1 MKHSRRGAMLWVL
14 LLLPAV
20 QSAQASPVDKV
31 LKALA
36 EMKTNGIA
44 EMDAEKSQHAEFS
57 AFCEKTLAEKA
68 SAISEGQDSSEQLAA
83 DIEKL
88 QASISKLGKE
98 LQMHSQDIL
107 TNNKDTDDAKAL
119 RAQEAADFS
128 ATLKEYEE
136 SIDAIGRA
144 TQTLKDQDFSRPRAQ
159 AEAALAQSSEAVAAV
174 VSAASISIAETSTPV
189 EVKKELAAFLQADPE
204 KSGYDFQSG
213 GAIKMLKKLK
223 KKFGEE
229 KADLEKMEASKKS
242 SHELLMT
249 SLKNQLVTSEEAK
262 AEKTLFKSKAEQDL
276 ATAKSDLQ
284 ETQKTLAAD
293 TKYRQDLQTE
303 CRDKADEFKKSQA
316 LRTEELE
323 AISMATEI
331 ISGKSVAGSAEKHM
345 AGLLRVSTSLASL
358 RSVKTPSQVDSA
370 LRILEAGARD
380 LKSQDLSLVLQKINA
395 LSDAGPHKSDLSS
408 IKGLLEKLLA
418 NLEATADSEIE
429 HQAFCKK
436 ELAGNNRTRA
446 KQTDALES
454 VSAELDQL
462 QISLAKVTEE
472 IAATSAQITE
482 LSAAMSEATELRQ
495 KEKAKN
501 KATIKDAKGAQDAVA
516 QAMGILQDFYE
527 KSGTSFLQAARAAT
541 DTQQQQKKII
551 SLLET
556 LLGDFSRL
564 EAETSAAE
572 QASDKEFRQFI
583 EDSRIDQAEKKMDS
597 QHLEE
602 KKEQE
607 SKLMA
612 QRQADRTS
620 LETQLDSANKYFEE
634 LAKQCLSDESDAAK
648 REALRQQEIQNLKT
662 ALKELSD

>member
-1 MKHSRRGAMLWVL
+1 
-14 LLLPAV
+14 
-20 QSAQASPVDKV
+20 
-31 LKALA
+31 
-36 EMKTNGIA
+36 MKTNGVA
-44 EMDAEKSQHAEFS
+44 EMDAEKSQHAEFT
-57 AFCEKTLAEKA
+57 AFCGKTLGEKA
-68 SAISEGQDSSEQLAA
+68 TAISEGQESSEQLAA
-83 DIEKL
+83 GIEKL

-107 TNNKDTDDAKAL
+107 TTNKDTDDAKTL

-144 TQTLKDQDFSRPRAQ
+144 TQTLKDQDFSRPQAKAAFAQ
-159 AEAALAQSSEAVAAV
+159 STEAAE
-174 VSAASISIAETSTPV
+174 SAASISRVAETSTPA
-189 EVKKELAAFLQADPE
+189 EN
-204 KSGYDFQSG
+204 GYDFQSG
-213 GAIKMLKKLK
+213 GVIKMLKKLK
-223 KKFGEE
+223 KKFEEE
-229 KADLEKMEASKKS
+229 KADLEKMETSKKS
-242 SHELLMT
+242 SHELMMT
-249 SLKNQLVTSEEAK
+249 SLKNQLATSEEAK

-276 ATAKSDLQ
+276 ATAKSDLE

-293 TKYRQDLQTE
+293 KKYRQDLQTE

-323 AISMATEI
+323 AISLATEI

-345 AGLLRVSTSLASL
+345 AGLLHVSTSLASL
-358 RSVKTPSQVDSA
+358 RSVKKPSQVDSA

-380 LKSQDLSLVLQKINA
+380 LKSQDLGLLLQKIDA
-395 LSDAGPHKSDLSS
+395 LAGPHKSDLSS
-408 IKGLLEKLLA
+408 INGLLEKLLA

-527 KSGTSFLQAARAAT
+527 KSGTSFLQAATRAAAG
-541 DTQQQQKKII
+541 TQQKRII

-583 EDSRIDQAEKKMDS
+583 EDSRVDQAEKKMDS

-602 KKEQE
+602 KKEQQ
-607 SKLMA
+607 SKLLA

-648 REALRQQEIQNLKT
+648 REALRQQEILNLKT

>member
-1 MKHSRRGAMLWVL
+1 MKRSQRSAMLWVL
-14 LLLPAV
+14 FLLLPAV

-57 AFCEKTLAEKA
+57 AFCEKTLDEKA

-107 TNNKDTDDAKAL
+107 TTSKDTDDAKAL

-144 TQTLKDQDFSRPRAQ
+144 TQTLKDQDFSRPQ
-159 AEAALAQSSEAVAAV
+159 AKAALAQSS
-174 VSAASISIAETSTPV
+174 ASISIAETSTPV

-213 GAIKMLKKLK
+213 GVIKMLKKLK

-242 SHELLMT
+242 SHELMMT
-249 SLKNQLVTSEEAK
+249 SLKNQLATSEEAK
-262 AEKTLFKSKAEQDL
+262 AEKTLFKGKAEQDL
-276 ATAKSDLQ
+276 ATAKSDLE

-303 CRDKADEFKKSQA
+303 CRDKADAFKKSQA

-462 QISLAKVTEE
+462 QISLAKVTEG

-527 KSGTSFLQAARAAT
+527 KSGTSFLQAARAAAG
-541 DTQQQQKKII
+541 TQQQQQQQKII

-583 EDSRIDQAEKKMDS
+583 EDSRVDQAEKRMDS

-607 SKLMA
+607 SKLVA

>member
-57 AFCEKTLAEKA
+57 AFCERTLAEKA

-213 GAIKMLKKLK
+213 GVIKMLKKLK

-249 SLKNQLVTSEEAK
+249 SLKNQLATSEEAK

-303 CRDKADEFKKSQA
+303 CREKADEFKKSQA

-345 AGLLRVSTSLASL
+345 AGL
-358 RSVKTPSQVDSA
+358 
-370 LRILEAGARD
+370 GA
-380 LKSQDLSLVLQKINA
+380 K
-395 LSDAGPHKSDLSS
+395 
-408 IKGLLEKLLA
+408 
-418 NLEATADSEIE
+418 
-429 HQAFCKK
+429 
-436 ELAGNNRTRA
+436 
-446 KQTDALES
+446 
-454 VSAELDQL
+454 
-462 QISLAKVTEE
+462 
-472 IAATSAQITE
+472 
-482 LSAAMSEATELRQ
+482 
-495 KEKAKN
+495 
-501 KATIKDAKGAQDAVA
+501 
-516 QAMGILQDFYE
+516 
-527 KSGTSFLQAARAAT
+527 
-541 DTQQQQKKII
+541 
-551 SLLET
+551 
-556 LLGDFSRL
+556 
-564 EAETSAAE
+564 
-572 QASDKEFRQFI
+572 
-583 EDSRIDQAEKKMDS
+583 
-597 QHLEE
+597 
-602 KKEQE
+602 
-607 SKLMA
+607 
-612 QRQADRTS
+612 
-620 LETQLDSANKYFEE
+620 
-634 LAKQCLSDESDAAK
+634 
-648 REALRQQEIQNLKT
+648 
-662 ALKELSD
+662 

>member
-1 MKHSRRGAMLWVL
+1 MGRQLGGGGW
-14 LLLPAV
+14 
-20 QSAQASPVDKV
+20 
-31 LKALA
+31 
-36 EMKTNGIA
+36 
-44 EMDAEKSQHAEFS
+44 
-57 AFCEKTLAEKA
+57 FC
-68 SAISEGQDSSEQLAA
+68 S
-83 DIEKL
+83 L
-88 QASISKLGKE
+88 Q
-98 LQMHSQDIL
+98 
-107 TNNKDTDDAKAL
+107 
-119 RAQEAADFS
+119 
-128 ATLKEYEE
+128 
-136 SIDAIGRA
+136 
-144 TQTLKDQDFSRPRAQ
+144 
-159 AEAALAQSSEAVAAV
+159 
-174 VSAASISIAETSTPV
+174 
-189 EVKKELAAFLQADPE
+189 
-204 KSGYDFQSG
+204 
-213 GAIKMLKKLK
+213 
-223 KKFGEE
+223 
-229 KADLEKMEASKKS
+229 
-242 SHELLMT
+242 
-249 SLKNQLVTSEEAK
+249 
-262 AEKTLFKSKAEQDL
+262 
-276 ATAKSDLQ
+276 
-284 ETQKTLAAD
+284 
-293 TKYRQDLQTE
+293 
-303 CRDKADEFKKSQA
+303 
-316 LRTEELE
+316 
-323 AISMATEI
+323 
-331 ISGKSVAGSAEKHM
+331 
-345 AGLLRVSTSLASL
+345 
-358 RSVKTPSQVDSA
+358 
-370 LRILEAGARD
+370 
-380 LKSQDLSLVLQKINA
+380 
-395 LSDAGPHKSDLSS
+395 
-408 IKGLLEKLLA
+408 
-418 NLEATADSEIE
+418 
-429 HQAFCKK
+429 
-436 ELAGNNRTRA
+436 
-446 KQTDALES
+446 
-454 VSAELDQL
+454 AELDQL

>member
-1 MKHSRRGAMLWVL
+1 MLWVL
-14 LLLPAV
+14 PLLLPAV

-36 EMKTNGIA
+36 EMKTNEVA
-44 EMDAEKSQHAEFS
+44 EMDAEKSQHAEFT
-57 AFCEKTLAEKA
+57 AFCEKTLGEKA
-68 SAISEGQDSSEQLAA
+68 TAISEGQESSEQLAA
-83 DIEKL
+83 GIEKL

-107 TNNKDTDDAKAL
+107 TTNKDTDDAKTL

-128 ATLKEYEE
+128 ATLTEYEE
-136 SIDAIGRA
+136 SIGAIGRA
-144 TQTLKDQDFSRPRAQ
+144 TQTLKDQDFSRPQAKAAFAQ
-159 AEAALAQSSEAVAAV
+159 STEAAE
-174 VSAASISIAETSTPV
+174 SAASISRVAETSTPA
-189 EVKKELAAFLQADPE
+189 EVKTVLAAFLQADPE
-204 KSGYDFQSG
+204 KNGYDFQSG
-213 GAIKMLKKLK
+213 GVIKMLKKLK
-223 KKFGEE
+223 KKFEEE
-229 KADLEKMEASKKS
+229 KADLEKMETSKKS
-242 SHELLMT
+242 SHELMMT
-249 SLKNQLVTSEEAK
+249 SLKNQLATSEEAK

-276 ATAKSDLQ
+276 ATAKSDLE

-293 TKYRQDLQTE
+293 KKYRQDLQTE

-323 AISMATEI
+323 AISLATEI

-345 AGLLRVSTSLASL
+345 AGLLHVSTSLASL
-358 RSVKTPSQVDSA
+358 RSVKKPSQVDSA

-380 LKSQDLSLVLQKINA
+380 LKSQDLGLLLQKIDA
-395 LSDAGPHKSDLSS
+395 LAGPHKSDLSS

-527 KSGTSFLQAARAAT
+527 KSGTSFLQAATRAAGG
-541 DTQQQQKKII
+541 TQQKRII

-583 EDSRIDQAEKKMDS
+583 EDSRVDQAEKKMDS

-602 KKEQE
+602 KKEQQ
-607 SKLMA
+607 SKLLA

-648 REALRQQEIQNLKT
+648 REALRQQEILNLKT